1 MKLNK
6 TIKLNKMKKIIAL
19 LLLLVSFQINGQKKE
34 LKIIEKLIKNENFS
48 SALSNLNLIAEKI
61 PTNDKKTL
69 AKFYYLKG
77 LALYQNGNSSFLE
90 TKTSIKNLNNS
101 ISTEIGGNNYYTTR
115 INKLKIDMLNNFI
128 SNGNNYLD
136 EKLFEKSY
144 QNFELAYRVSSRD
157 TLYLRNAALVANQA
171 NNYERALDFYLE
183 LVDLD
188 YTGIS
193 MTYYAIDKESG
204 EEQRF
209 QDSESR
215 DFSINVI
222 KTHEKPRD
230 ELGKSEKDII
240 LRTIAA
246 IYRDKKDFDNSLKY
260 IELSKE
266 IDPNNINLILLESN
280 IRWELGDVESYEKLI
295 TKALE
300 INPENTDLVFNL
312 GVVNADK
319 GNIDLALEY
328 YNKAIQLD
336 PSYTKAYLNAA
347 ALILEKDEPII
358 EEMNSLGMS
367 TADYN
372 RYDELKLIRENI
384 FKSAIPFLDKV
395 YELDPN
401 NIDCVKTLR
410 NIYEQLGNTDEAEK
424 YKNLL
429 KTF

>member
-1 MKLNK
+1 
-6 TIKLNKMKKIIAL
+6 MKKIIL
-19 LLLLVSFQINGQKKE
+19 LSLLLVSFQINGQKKE
-34 LKIIEKLIKNENFS
+34 LKVVEKQIKSENFTL
-48 SALSNLNLIAEKI
+48 AINNLNTIKDKI
-61 PTNDKKTL
+61 SPNDKKTL
-69 AKFYYLKG
+69 AKFYYLNG
-77 LALYQNGNSSFLE
+77 LALYQNGNSSYTE
-90 TKTSIKNLNNS
+90 TKASINNLNKS

-115 INKLKIDMLNNFI
+115 INKLKVDMLNNFI

-144 QNFELAYRVSSRD
+144 ENFELAYRVSTRD

-171 NNYERALDFYLE
+171 NNYEKALDFYLE
-183 LVDLD
+183 LIDLN

-193 MTYYAIDKESG
+193 MTYYAIEKESG
-204 EEQRF
+204 DEQRF
-209 QDSESR
+209 QDAESR

-246 IYRDKKDFDNSLKY
+246 IYRDKKDFDNALKY

-319 GNIDLALEY
+319 GNIDLALEF
-328 YNKAIQLD
+328 YN
-336 PSYTKAYLNAA
+336 KAYLNAA

-372 RYDELKLIRENI
+372 RYDELKLIREDL
-384 FKSAIPFLDKV
+384 FKSAIPYLNKV

-401 NIDCVKTLR
+401 NIDCIKTLR
-410 NIYEQLGNTDEAEK
+410 NIYEQLGETDEAKK
-424 YKNLL
+424 YRELL
-429 KTF
+429 QSF

>member
-1 MKLNK
+1 MKLNQL
-6 TIKLNKMKKIIAL
+6 IKMNKIKKIIAFS
-19 LLLLVSFQINGQKKE
+19 LLLVCFQINGQKKE
-34 LKIIEKLIKNENFS
+34 LKIIDKLIKSENFT
-48 SALSNLNLIAEKI
+48 SALNNLNNIEGKI
-61 PTNDKKTL
+61 STSDKKTL
-69 AKFYYLKG
+69 AKFYYLNG
-77 LALYQNGNSSFLE
+77 LALYQNGNSSYTE
-90 TKTSIKNLNNS
+90 TKTSINSLNKS
-101 ISTEIGGNNYYTTR
+101 ISTEIGGNNYYTSK

-128 SNGNNYLD
+128 SNGNNFLD
-136 EKLFEKSY
+136 EKLFEKSF

-171 NNYERALDFYLE
+171 DNYEKALDFYLE

-188 YTGIS
+188 YTGMS
-193 MTYYAIDKESG
+193 MTYYAIEKESG
-204 EEQRF
+204 DEQRF

-230 ELGKSEKDII
+230 ELGKSEKDIV

-246 IYRDKKDFDNSLKY
+246 IYRDKKDFKNSLKY

-319 GNIDLALEY
+319 GNL
-328 YNKAIQLD
+328 
-336 PSYTKAYLNAA
+336 S
-347 ALILEKDEPII
+347 
-358 EEMNSLGMS
+358 
-367 TADYN
+367 
-372 RYDELKLIRENI
+372 
-384 FKSAIPFLDKV
+384 
-395 YELDPN
+395 
-401 NIDCVKTLR
+401 
-410 NIYEQLGNTDEAEK
+410 
-424 YKNLL
+424 
-429 KTF
+429 

>member
-1 MKLNK
+1 
-6 TIKLNKMKKIIAL
+6 MKKLVAL
-19 LLLLVSFQINGQKKE
+19 IVMLISFQINGQKKE
-34 LKIIEKLIKNENFS
+34 LKIVEKLIKNENFT
-48 SALSNLNLIAEKI
+48 SAINNLNTIQEKI
-61 PTNDKKTL
+61 LPNDKKTL
-69 AKFYYLKG
+69 AKFYYLNG
-77 LALYQNGNSSFLE
+77 LALYQNGNSSYTQ
-90 TKTSIKNLNNS
+90 TKASINSLNKS
-101 ISTEIGGNNYYTTR
+101 ISTEIGGNNYYTSR
-115 INKLKIDMLNNFI
+115 INKLKVDMLNNFI

-144 QNFELAYRVSSRD
+144 QNFELAYRVSTRD

-171 NNYERALDFYLE
+171 TNYEKSLEFYLE

-193 MTYYAIDKESG
+193 MTYYAIEKESG
-204 EEQRF
+204 DEQRF
-209 QDSESR
+209 QDTKSR

-246 IYRDKKDFDNSLKY
+246 IYRDSKDLDNALKY

-266 IDPNNINLILLESN
+266 INPNNINLILLESN
-280 IRWELGDVESYEKLI
+280 IRWELGNVDSYEKLI

-347 ALILEKDEPII
+347 ALILDKDEPII

-372 RYDELKLIRENI
+372 RYDELKLIREDL
-384 FKSAIPFLDKV
+384 FKSAIPFLEKV

-401 NIDCVKTLR
+401 NIDCIKTLR
-410 NIYEQLGNTDEAEK
+410 NIYEQLGNSDEAKK
-424 YKNLL
+424 YRELL
-429 KTF
+429 QSF

>member
-1 MKLNK
+1 M
-6 TIKLNKMKKIIAL
+6 
-19 LLLLVSFQINGQKKE
+19 
-34 LKIIEKLIKNENFS
+34 
-48 SALSNLNLIAEKI
+48 
-61 PTNDKKTL
+61 
-69 AKFYYLKG
+69 
-77 LALYQNGNSSFLE
+77 ALYQNGNSSYTE
-90 TKTSIKNLNNS
+90 TKASINNLNKS

-115 INKLKIDMLNNFI
+115 INKLKVDMLNNFI

-136 EKLFEKSY
+136 EKLLEKSF

-171 NNYERALDFYLE
+171 KNYERALDFYLE
-183 LVDLD
+183 LVYLN

-193 MTYYAIDKESG
+193 MTYFAIEKESG
-204 EEQRF
+204 DEQRF
-209 QDSESR
+209 QDSKSR

-246 IYRDKKDFDNSLKY
+246 IYRDKKDFDNALKY
-260 IELSKE
+260 IQLSKE
-266 IDPNNINLILLESN
+266 IDSNNINLILLESN
-280 IRWELGDVESYEKLI
+280 IRSELGDMEYYETLI

-319 GNIDLALEY
+319 GNIDLALEF

-372 RYDELKLIRENI
+372 RYDELKLIREDL
-384 FKSAIPFLDKV
+384 FKSAIPYLNKV

-401 NIDCVKTLR
+401 NIDCIKTLR
-410 NIYEQLGNTDEAEK
+410 NIYEQLGESDEAKK
-424 YKNLL
+424 YRELL
-429 KTF
+429 QSF

>member
-1 MKLNK
+1 
-6 TIKLNKMKKIIAL
+6 MKKIIL
-19 LLLLVSFQINGQKKE
+19 LSLLLVSFQINGQKIE
-34 LKIIEKLIKNENFS
+34 LKVVEKQIKSENCTL
-48 SALSNLNLIAEKI
+48 AINNLNSIKDKI
-61 PTNDKKTL
+61 SPNDKKTL
-69 AKFYYLKG
+69 AKFYYLNG
-77 LALYQNGNSSFLE
+77 LALYQNGNSSYTE
-90 TKTSIKNLNNS
+90 TKASINNLNKS

-115 INKLKIDMLNNFI
+115 INKLKVDMLNNFI

-144 QNFELAYRVSSRD
+144 ENFELAYRVSTRD

-171 NNYERALDFYLE
+171 SNYERALDFYLE
-183 LVDLD
+183 LIDLN

-193 MTYYAIDKESG
+193 MTYYAIEKESG

-209 QDSESR
+209 QDAQSR

-246 IYRDKKDFDNSLKY
+246 IYRDKKDFDNALKY
-260 IELSKE
+260 IQLSKE

-280 IRWELGDVESYEKLI
+280 IRWEQGDVESYEKLI

-319 GNIDLALEY
+319 GNIDLALEF

-372 RYDELKLIRENI
+372 RYDELKLIREDL
-384 FKSAIPFLDKV
+384 FKSAIPYLNKV

-401 NIDCVKTLR
+401 NIDCIKTLR
-410 NIYEQLGNTDEAEK
+410 NIYEQLGESDEAKK
-424 YKNLL
+424 YKELL
-429 KTF
+429 QSF

>member
-1 MKLNK
+1 
-6 TIKLNKMKKIIAL
+6 MKKLVAL
-19 LLLLVSFQINGQKKE
+19 IFLLISFQINGQKKE
-34 LKIIEKLIKNENFS
+34 LKIVEKLIKSENFT
-48 SALSNLNLIAEKI
+48 SAINNLNIVQEKI
-61 PTNDKKTL
+61 STNDKKTL
-69 AKFYYLKG
+69 AKFYYLNG
-77 LALYQNGNSSFLE
+77 LALYQNGNSSYAQ
-90 TKTSIKNLNNS
+90 TKSSINSLNKS
-101 ISTEIGGNNYYTTR
+101 ISTEIGGNNYYTSR
-115 INKLKIDMLNNFI
+115 INKLKTNMLNNFI

-144 QNFELAYRVSSRD
+144 QNFELAYRVSTRD

-171 NNYERALDFYLE
+171 NNYEKALDFYLE

-193 MTYYAIDKESG
+193 MTYYATEKESG

-209 QDSESR
+209 QDTESR

-222 KTHEKPRD
+222 KTHGKPRD

-246 IYRDKKDFDNSLKY
+246 IYRDTKDFDNSLKY

-266 IDPNNINLILLESN
+266 INPNNINLILLESN
-280 IRWELGDVESYEKLI
+280 IRWELGDVDSYEKLI

-347 ALILEKDEPII
+347 ALILDKDEPII

-367 TADYN
+367 TSDYN
-372 RYDELKLIRENI
+372 RYDELKLIREDL
-384 FKSAIPFLDKV
+384 FKSAIPYLDKV

-401 NIDCVKTLR
+401 NIDCIKTLR
-410 NIYEQLGNTDEAEK
+410 NIYEQLGNSDEAKK
-424 YKNLL
+424 YKDLL
-429 KTF
+429 QSF